1 MTIFIYIMAAVVSTL
16 LVVGSVLVVFKAGE
30 KELICKYDRTDGGKN

>member
-1 MTIFIYIMAAVVSTL
+1 MTIFIYIMAAIVSPL

-30 KELICKYDRTDGGKN
+30 KELICKYDNKEGETH